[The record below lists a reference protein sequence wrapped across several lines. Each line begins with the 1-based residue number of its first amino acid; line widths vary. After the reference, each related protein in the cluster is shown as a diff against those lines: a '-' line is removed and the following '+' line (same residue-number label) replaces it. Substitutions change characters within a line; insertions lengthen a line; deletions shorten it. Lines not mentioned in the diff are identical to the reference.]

1 MQLQLTTR
9 EFVEELVG
17 SKGRVKILRALVD
30 SGELNISQICRKVGM
45 NYTAVDR
52 NILILE
58 DMGLIRQRWYG
69 KIRMIDVTFD
79 EFSIRFK
86 RQHGIDI
93 KIASRER
100 LS

>member
-1 MQLQLTTR
+1 MQLQLTKK

-17 SKGRVKILRALVD
+17 SKGRVKILRALVN

-45 NYTAVDR
+45 NYSTVDR
-52 NILILE
+52 NVLILE
-58 DMGLIRQRWYG
+58 EMGLIRQRWYG

-86 RQHGIDI
+86 RQLGIDI
-93 KIASRER
+93 KIALRER
-100 LS
+100 LP